1 MCSLLAERNV
11 VFRAVVHLSPSQ
23 QNGKDRVDFEHYK
36 GAVAIPAAQEEA
48 PKKSNEAAADTQELK
63 SAEVGVRQQDDDDWD
78 EEEEALVVG
87 EGEGQTKRADPGRET
102 KARALVIAQARQ
114 QAQAKAKPRLRA
126 RVNTPP
132 RADDD
137 GKGGDR
143 YFDLT
148 DESAMDQ
155 HLAQAEWAELQQQ
168 AERERR
174 RAIRQARK
182 IAVARARRKFAQDEK
197 EKQQKEQATM
207 QLLTAAAAGGGA
219 GGVPPVDGEAAL
231 SEETFGMKTVGIS
244 QKEEEGPG
252 AEGARVNEGERATK
266 TEEVE
271 QEQEK
276 QKQKQLEDEQAQA
289 EAYARA
295 RSFAERKARQFR
307 SVLLH
312 FFCSSSVSCPSFF

>member
-11 VFRAVVHLSPSQ
+11 VFRAVMHLSPSQ

-48 PKKSNEAAADTQELK
+48 PKKSNESAADTQGLK
-63 SAEVGVRQQDDDDWD
+63 SAEVGVRQQDDDDD
-78 EEEEALVVG
+78 DGDDDEEEALVVG

-102 KARALVIAQARQ
+102 QARALVIAQARQ
-114 QAQAKAKPRLRA
+114 QAQAKAKARLRA

-132 RADDD
+132 RVGDD
-137 GKGGDR
+137 GEDDDR
-143 YFDLT
+143 YFDMT

-182 IAVARARRKFAQDEK
+182 IAVARARRKFAPAEK
-197 EKQQKEQATM
+197 EKQRKEQATM
-207 QLLTAAAAGGGA
+207 QLLAAAAGGGA
-219 GGVPPVDGEAAL
+219 GGGVPRVDGEAAL

-252 AEGARVNEGERATK
+252 AEGARVNEWERAIK
-266 TEEVE
+266 TEEA
-271 QEQEK
+271 EQEK

-307 SVLLH
+307 SVLLR
-312 FFCSSSVSCPSFF
+312 FLCSSGVS